1 MALWQT
7 PGTRLLRALTL
18 LALYLHLVPPAK
30 VQPHESM
37 RHAAYSPHLSQQGM
51 GCLVLIKRVYFEL
64 PWEVALTSS
73 NEQEQHFELA
83 WY

>member
-7 PGTRLLRALTL
+7 PGTRLLHALTL
-18 LALYLHLVPPAK
+18 LAFYLHLVPPAK

-37 RHAAYSPHLSQQGM
+37 RLPTPPHLSQQGM

-73 NEQEQHFELA
+73 NEQEQHSELA